1 MTSKTKESIA
11 RVILIVLDSVGI
23 GEMPDAAK
31 YGDYGVNTF
40 SNIARDYK
48 NFKVDNLVKLGISNI
63 EGVAN
68 LQKCPAPEGAFARLE
83 EVSPGK
89 DTTTGHWEMMGV
101 RLTQEFPTYPKGFP
115 ADVIEEFEKRTGRKT
130 IGNCT
135 ASGTEIIERLGEEH
149 QKTGALIVY
158 TSADSVFQ
166 IAAHEQ
172 TVPIEQ
178 LYEYCKT
185 ARSIL
190 RGKHAVGRVIA
201 RPFDGVAGAYK
212 RTSRRHDYSLEP
224 PKNLLDFLKESDVR
238 TAGVGKIYDI
248 FACRGLSDYVTS
260 SSNLDGINKTID
272 YMHRFSTGLIFTN
285 LVDFDMVYGHR
296 RDVEGYAKSL
306 MEFDSRL
313 PEIIKNMNEKD
324 ILMITADH
332 GCDPTYTKTT
342 DHTREYV
349 PLLIYGHRVR
359 KGLNLNTV
367 KGFTCIAKTI
377 GSLLGLSGEYLSQIE
392 GEDLT
397 AKILD

>member
-1 MTSKTKESIA
+1 MTDQIKESIA
-11 RVILIVLDSVGI
+11 RVILIVLDSVGV
-23 GEMPDAAK
+23 GAMPDAAQ
-31 YGDYGVNTF
+31 YGDTGANTL
-40 SNIARDYK
+40 SNIGRDYK
-48 NFKVDNLVKLGISNI
+48 NFKIDNLVKLGISNI
-63 EGVAN
+63 DTVTSLPKHES
-68 LQKCPAPEGAFARLE
+68 PAGAYAKLE
-83 EVSPGK
+83 ELSPGK
-89 DTTTGHWEMMGV
+89 DTTTGHWEMMGIK
-101 RLTQEFPTYPKGFP
+101 LEQEFPGYPDGFP
-115 ADVIEEFEKRTGRKT
+115 PEVIDEFERQTGCKT
-130 IGNCT
+130 IGNYA
-135 ASGTEIIERLGEEH
+135 ASGTQIIEELGERH

-172 TVPIEQ
+172 TVPIEK
-178 LYEYCKT
+178 LYEYCKI
-185 ARSIL
+185 ARAIL

-201 RPFDGVAGAYK
+201 RPFEGVAGAYK

-224 PKNLLDFLKESDVR
+224 PENLLDFLKESGIR

-248 FACRGLSDYVTS
+248 FACRGLSDYITS

-306 MEFDSRL
+306 MEFDSHL

-332 GCDPTYTKTT
+332 GCDPTFIKTT

-349 PLLIYGHRVR
+349 PLLIYGQRV
-359 KGLNLNTV
+359 KKSLNLNTI
-367 KGFTCIAKTI
+367 KGFTCISRTI
-377 GSLLGLSGEYLSQIE
+377 GRLLGLSDEYLSQIQ
-392 GEDLT
+392 GEDLSD
-397 AKILD
+397 KILG

>member
-1 MTSKTKESIA
+1 MTNKANGSIS
-11 RVILIVLDSVGI
+11 RIILIVLDSVGV
-23 GEMPDAAK
+23 GEMPDAAQ
-31 YGDYGVNTF
+31 YGDTGANTF
-40 SNIARDYK
+40 SNIGRDYK

-63 EGVAN
+63 DSVTS
-68 LQKCPAPEGAFARLE
+68 LPKCDSPIGSYAKLE

-89 DTTTGHWEMMGV
+89 DTTTGHWEMMGIK
-101 RLTQEFPTYPKGFP
+101 LSQEFPTYPKGFP
-115 ADVIEEFEKRTGRKT
+115 PEVLDEFEKQTGCKS
-130 IGNCT
+130 IGNCA

-172 TVPIEQ
+172 TVPIDK
-178 LYEYCKT
+178 LYEYCKI
-185 ARSIL
+185 ARGIL

-201 RPFDGVAGAYK
+201 RPFEGVPGAYK
-212 RTSRRHDYSLEP
+212 RTPRRHDYSLEP
-224 PKNLLDFLKESDVR
+224 PKNLLDFLKESGIR

-248 FACRGLSDYVTS
+248 FACRGLSDYVTTT
-260 SSNLDGINKTID
+260 SNLDGISKTLD
-272 YMHRFSTGLIFTN
+272 YMDRFSTGLIFTN

-306 MEFDSRL
+306 MEFDARL
-313 PEIIKNMNEKD
+313 PEIIKNMNEND
-324 ILMITADH
+324 VLMITADH

-349 PLLIYGHRVR
+349 PLLICGQRVR
-359 KGLNLNTV
+359 KGLDLKTV
-367 KGFTCIAKTI
+367 RGFTCISKTI
-377 GSLLGLSGEYLSQIE
+377 GRLLGLSGEYMSQID

-397 AKILD
+397 DRIIE